1 MNNFVLFSIL
11 SLIYRLSL
19 AQYIKYNNHKRHNV
33 YLYIIS
39 LFRMI
44 VCVDV
49 VRCGLWHRESK
60 CCCMGVPSCMA
71 RRWAGQRDFIFEWIL
86 FALLMTVLCTSQNLS
101 GPMGKANTHH
111 IQTHAIPA
119 QIYSFLPNRTI
130 GFVVAFDFVHRVRD
144 VDVQGHSWILAR
156 ATIGRV
162 RIEILYMRMHSR
174 SLDGQMARTKKK
186 YKNHKWIAM
195 H

>member
-1 MNNFVLFSIL
+1 MFIYTLFLCFVWLCVWMLFAVVSGIASRNAAAWACRHAWQGGEQDRETLFS
-11 SLIYRLSL
+11 SGY
-19 AQYIKYNNHKRHNV
+19 
-33 YLYIIS
+33 YLH
-39 LFRMI
+39 
-44 VCVDV
+44 C
-49 VRCGLWHRESK
+49 WWPK
-60 CCCMGVPSCMA
+60 PPCM
-71 RRWAGQRDFIFEWIL
+71 
-86 FALLMTVLCTSQNLS
+86 VLCTSQNLS